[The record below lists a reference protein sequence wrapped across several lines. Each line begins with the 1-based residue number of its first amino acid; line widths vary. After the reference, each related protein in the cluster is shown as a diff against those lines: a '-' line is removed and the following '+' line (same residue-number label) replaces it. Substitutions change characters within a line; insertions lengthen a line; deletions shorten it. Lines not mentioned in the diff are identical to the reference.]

1 MKRSCAFVVFVL
13 LFASMAFALSESYD
27 WGCPMYG
34 RPTIDLSPISN
45 FLESAKEV
53 DIYIPLK
60 EIGVSIRKEDE
71 WINFEVGDSFWFLYD
86 YYYDGSKEIFLLE
99 VPVSYRPKDE
109 IMPLFISSVLSMDKG
124 EAERLFST
132 IQYNVINDG
141 SIIEKDN
148 MRFEYTENRF
158 FHALIIRKYSIS
170 EGE

>member
-1 MKRSCAFVVFVL
+1 MKRLCILMVFIL
-13 LFASMAFALSESYD
+13 LFCSMAFAQSESYD

-45 FLESAKEV
+45 FLESAKEA

-109 IMPLFISSVLSMDKG
+109 VMPLFISSVLAIDKG
-124 EAERLFST
+124 EAEKLYYT

-148 MRFEYTENRF
+148 LRFEYSENRL
-158 FHALIIRKYSIS
+158 FHALIIRKFANT